1 MKIKFLGS
9 GSAFTLAEEN
19 YQSNILISTNI
30 DKEIKYFLYDAGS
43 IIAEYPNSIHAQFH
57 QLCTLDDNIKN
68 KMWLYHYSLNGK
80 TYEELESEVLK
91 NGFAGL
97 IKKGQEFDI

>member
-19 YQSNILISTNI
+19 YQSNILISINI

-43 IIAEYPNSIHAQFH
+43 IIAEYP
-57 QLCTLDDNIKN
+57 K
-68 KMWLYHYSLNGK
+68 
-80 TYEELESEVLK
+80 
-91 NGFAGL
+91 
-97 IKKGQEFDI
+97 